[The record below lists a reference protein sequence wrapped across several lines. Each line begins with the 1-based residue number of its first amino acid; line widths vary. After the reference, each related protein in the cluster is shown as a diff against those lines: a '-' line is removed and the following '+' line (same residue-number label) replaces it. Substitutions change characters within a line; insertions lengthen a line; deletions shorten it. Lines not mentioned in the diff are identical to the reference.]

1 VEDVL
6 NNLSSFRRS
15 AGLARQIGFAV
26 ALASGTA
33 LLAVPGFT
41 GAAYAQKKKKGEQ
54 EAPKAA
60 FTEAFVKAYQPI
72 ETALKAP
79 TPDVAALKPQ
89 ILALIPLAN
98 TPDEKSATGAMMYN
112 SGIIGKD
119 PALQLQGAD
128 LMISSGKLPSEEAGR
143 FNVVASQLAAQLKQY
158 EKARAYLQT
167 AIDLKYTAQGVT
179 PTDLHINLADLYL
192 SEGRTVDGLKVLS
205 DVIAARK
212 AEGAPVDQRIYQRG
226 VKLAYDDQIVPQ
238 VYEFSRNWVADF
250 PTTDNWRDAINI
262 TRNLND
268 FDAPV
273 MLDLLRLG
281 KQVGALKEKN
291 DYITYIESADT
302 RRLPAEVKAVIDEA
316 NAKGVI
322 PKGSD
327 SWVEEQAKMAN
338 GLVAEDRTALPV
350 LERDANAP
358 TAQLRTVL
366 AAGEAFLSHSE
377 YAKAAAFYQKALG
390 MPGADRNLLQT
401 RLGIAQIGLGQSDA
415 ARETLGKVEGP
426 RALVAQLWAA
436 YASQKAPVATGG
448 AATGS

>member
-1 VEDVL
+1 M

-15 AGLARQIGFAV
+15 AGLARQFGFAV

-41 GAAYAQKKKKGEQ
+41 GAAYAQKKKKDEK

-60 FTEAFVKAYQPI
+60 YTEAFVKAYLPI
-72 ETALKAP
+72 ETALKSP

-119 PALQLQGAD
+119 PVLQLQGAD
-128 LMISSGKLPSEEAGR
+128 LMISSGKLPSDEAGR
-143 FNVVASQLAAQLKQY
+143 FNLVASQLAAQLKQY

-192 SEGRTVDGLKVLS
+192 NEGRTIEGLKVLT

-212 AEGAPVDQRIYQRG
+212 AEGVVVDQRIYQRG
-226 VKLAYDDQIVPQ
+226 VKLAYDDEIVPQ
-238 VYEFSRNWVADF
+238 VYEFSSNWVMDY
-250 PTTDNWRDAINI
+250 PTADNWRDAINI

-273 MLDLLRLG
+273 MLDLLRLA

-291 DYITYIESADT
+291 DYVAYIESADT

-338 GLVAEDRTALPV
+338 SLVNEDRTALPV
-350 LERDANAP
+350 LERDANAAS
-358 TAQLRTVL
+358 AQLRTVL

-401 RLGIAQIGLGQSDA
+401 RLGIAQIGLGQSDV

-426 RALVAQLWAA
+426 RALVARLWAA
-436 YASQKAPVATGG
+436 YAGQKTAAPMGG
-448 AATGS
+448 GATGS